1 MFPCVSSYWNL
12 EFDVPDYEFLR
23 ANCMYVMSIK
33 TSDAPW
39 EITDSFDDFA
49 TRSFE
54 FSYLWF
60 FRRRKVLET
69 GTNVPLFNLLF
80 EMKFI
85 LTRLTRRVFASGLYL
100 SHFYKDA

>member
-1 MFPCVSSYWNL
+1 
-12 EFDVPDYEFLR
+12 
-23 ANCMYVMSIK
+23 MYVMSIK
-33 TSDAPW
+33 TSDAPC
-39 EITDSFDDFA
+39 EITDSFDDTA

-60 FRRRKVLET
+60 AGKRFKRE
-69 GTNVPLFNLLF
+69 NVPLFNLLF

-100 SHFYKDA
+100 SHFYKDARH